1 MAIVAPVVNPHDD
14 PAGRPSS
21 STSQP
26 WATSSATA
34 AAGEIAYSPAFWSQV
49 LVSQSAASAAGW
61 LPPMTNP
68 K

>member
-1 MAIVAPVVNPHDD
+1 M
-14 PAGRPSS
+14 
-21 STSQP
+21 TE
-26 WATSSATA
+26 
-34 AAGEIAYSPAFWSQV
+34 AAGAATYRPALLSHP